1 MESQTLSEA
10 MKQPF
15 DEKAAWQDIITWLKW
30 KFGDFEEY
38 QVDEKQFIELR
49 RAFDHEQDCKSCTDI
64 SECKHSMARLVPYQ
78 TQVNGFTVVRV
89 AAEPCQGMQEVK
101 EVKNKTDMLEA
112 SMIPRNRRRNSFSN
126 FETMGM
132 SVQLQAAKGLAME
145 CAENGRGLLIGGN
158 VGCGKTHL
166 ALAVALH
173 GIDKGKS
180 ALFYSLPELLD
191 KIRKEVINGSTDL
204 LDKAKV
210 VDILVID
217 DCGTQRDKDFG
228 DETIFKIVDARY
240 SNKLQTI
247 ITTNAVGMQQFK
259 SMLKGK
265 EGESDRSERICS
277 RIIEMTEQIWL
288 PNEGDYRK
296 VKKEEGE

>member
-1 MESQTLSEA
+1 MESKTIEEA

-15 DEKAAWQDIITWLKW
+15 DEDAAWRDLITWLKW

-38 QVDEKQFIELR
+38 QVEDKQFIELS
-49 RAFDHEQDCKSCTDI
+49 RAFDHEQDCKVCTDI
-64 SECKHSMARLVPYQ
+64 TECHHSMARLIPYQ
-78 TQVNGFTVVRV
+78 TQVNGFTVVKV
-89 AAEPCQGMQEVK
+89 AAECCQGVKEVK
-101 EVKNKTDMLEA
+101 ETKNKTDMLEA
-112 SMIPRNRRRNSFSN
+112 SMIPRNRRRNSFTN
-126 FETMGM
+126 FETTGM
-132 SVQLQAAKGLAME
+132 SVQLMAAKGLALE

-173 GIDKGKS
+173 GIEHGKS

-204 LDKAKV
+204 LDRAKV

-217 DCGTQRDKDFG
+217 DCGTQRFKDFG

-240 SNKLQTI
+240 NNKLQTI

-296 VKKEEGE
+296 VKKEEGD